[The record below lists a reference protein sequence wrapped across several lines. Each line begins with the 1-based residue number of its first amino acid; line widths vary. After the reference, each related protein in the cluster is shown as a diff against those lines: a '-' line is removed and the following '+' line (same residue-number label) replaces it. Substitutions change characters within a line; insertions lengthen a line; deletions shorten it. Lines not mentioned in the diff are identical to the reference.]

1 MGEETEFKVG
11 DLVYFNVGYYFDHI
25 DIDKKVGG
33 DTLFIITEMLG
44 ATTICIIK
52 PVKYLRGVGT
62 GWYFDTGLEYKILSK
77 FLIKAT
83 DVSARLEP

>member
-1 MGEETEFKVG
+1 MSNKIEFKVG

-25 DIDKKVGG
+25 EVEKKVGG
-33 DTLFIITEMLG
+33 DTLFIVTEILG
-44 ATTICIIK
+44 STTICIIK
-52 PVKYLRGVGT
+52 PVKYLRGLGT

-83 DVSARLEP
+83 DIKSRLNE